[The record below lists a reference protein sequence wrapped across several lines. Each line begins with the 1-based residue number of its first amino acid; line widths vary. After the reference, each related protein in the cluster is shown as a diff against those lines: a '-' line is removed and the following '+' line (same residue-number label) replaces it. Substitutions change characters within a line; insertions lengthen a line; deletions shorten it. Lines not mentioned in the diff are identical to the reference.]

1 MKDRLAALAVSCLGL
16 GFAPIAPG
24 TFGTLGGLAVAWA
37 LPERWDFR
45 LAALGAAILVFLAGW
60 PLGNWAERR
69 YGRKD
74 PGVFVLDEV
83 VGYLV
88 AVIPV
93 WPAGRPGLGALVF
106 AFFAFRVFDVL
117 KPPPADRLERLPGGL
132 GIMLDDVM
140 AGLYTNAILS
150 LARLLW
156 R

>member
-1 MKDRLAALAVSCLGL
+1 LKDRLAALAVSCLGL
-16 GFAPIAPG
+16 GFSPIAPG
-24 TFGTLGGLAVAWA
+24 TFGTLGGLAIAWA
-37 LPERWDFR
+37 IPERWDFR
-45 LAALGAAILVFLAGW
+45 LAALGAAGLVFLVGW
-60 PLGNWAERR
+60 PLGNWAERH

-83 VGYLV
+83 VGFLV
-88 AVIPV
+88 SVIPFY
-93 WPAGRPGLGALVF
+93 PTGRPGLGALWF

-117 KPPPADRLERLPGGL
+117 KPRPADRLERLPGGL